1 MDIIIVSPIVS
12 LVTFLDAIKRY
23 FPPYFSSQ
31 FRLFGYSFAAE
42 ESRSGPGRYLGES
55 HESRKI
61 KNSFRGGDA
70 CGWPNVG
77 HSSLFIFYVWK
88 NFIALFLRPPS
99 LPPLADK
106 ATPLHSTPKE
116 FIAFHFQ
123 FSSLTIRLSFFSRP
137 PLPLSREMKL
147 TPTRPYPKARSEC
160 LIYPLLNFSTDI
172 IPLRVTRTP

>member
-42 ESRSGPGRYLGES
+42 ESRSGSGRYLGES

-99 LPPLADK
+99 PPHPPSRIK
-106 ATPLHSTPKE
+106 PLHSTP
-116 FIAFHFQ
+116 FQ
-123 FSSLTIRLSFFSRP
+123 RN
-137 PLPLSREMKL
+137 LSR
-147 TPTRPYPKARSEC
+147 S
-160 LIYPLLNFSTDI
+160 ISNFH
-172 IPLRVTRTP
+172 PLRYASPFFPAPPSLSPAK